1 MNKFN
6 HLNIFI
12 QGNKP
17 LFLTNDVSLAAIVG
31 KMVDYINNLIDRE
44 SILEA
49 SFNDLKKETNT
60 SITDLSSNISL
71 FVSEQT
77 SNYSN
82 FETEVI
88 KNLEEYKNETNTE
101 ITNKSNEVDNNL
113 NNIDLTDA
121 VSSYFTSQ
129 LNTDY
134 FTNLYNNIKA
144 LAYFLT
150 YYGPTPP
157 TITISGSYWY
167 NTTTNKLYYG
177 TTSVAQEVILSPNSY
192 YYYGGKLYIPIKENN
207 VYVLREVNPNGQI

>member
-17 LFLTNDVSLAAIVG
+17 LFLTNDVSLVPIVG

-44 SILEA
+44 NILES
-49 SFNDLKKETNT
+49 SFNNLKEETDT
-60 SITDLSSNISL
+60 SITDLNNAISL

-77 SNYSN
+77 SNYSS
-82 FETEVI
+82 FETEI
-88 KNLEEYKNETNTE
+88 INTLEEYKNETNTE
-101 ITNKSNEVDNNL
+101 ITNKSNEVDNSL
-113 NNIDLTDA
+113 NNIDLTDS

-134 FTNLYNNIKA
+134 FNNLYNNIKA
-144 LAYFLT
+144 LAYILT

-157 TITISGSYWY
+157 TITVSGSYWY

-177 TTSVAQEVILSPNSY
+177 TTSNSQEVILSPNSY

-207 VYVLREVNPNGQI
+207 VYVLREVNTNG

>member
-17 LFLTNDVSLAAIVG
+17 LFLTNDVSLASIVG

-49 SFNDLKKETNT
+49 SFNELKKETNT
-60 SITDLSSNISL
+60 SITDLNNTISL

-88 KNLEEYKNETNTE
+88 NNLADYKNETNTE
-101 ITNKSNEVDNNL
+101 ITNKSNEVANTL
-113 NNIDLTDA
+113 ETLDLTDS

-134 FTNLYNNIKA
+134 FKNLYKNIVKSIYV
-144 LAYFLT
+144 LADYSSNPNIT
-150 YYGPTPP
+150 YNIAY
-157 TITISGSYWY
+157 YY
-167 NTTTNKLYYG
+167 NTTEDVLYYKQG
-177 TTSVAQEVILSPNSY
+177 RVVNTVDLLESCFY
-192 YYYGGKLYIPIKENN
+192 YFNGHLYVVVEENGKK
-207 VYVLREVNPNGQI
+207 VLREANTNGQI

>member
-17 LFLTNDVSLAAIVG
+17 LFLTNDVSLVPIVG

-44 SILEA
+44 SILES
-49 SFNDLKKETNT
+49 SFETVKEETNT
-60 SITDLSSNISL
+60 SITDLNNNLSL

-77 SNYSN
+77 SNYSS

-88 KNLEEYKNETNTE
+88 KAIEEYKNETNTE
-101 ITNKSNEVDNNL
+101 ITNKSNEVDNAL
-113 NNIDLTDA
+113 NNIDLTDS

-134 FTNLYNNIKA
+134 FKNLYKNIVKSVYV
-144 LAYFLT
+144 LADYSSNPNIT
-150 YYGPTPP
+150 YPIAY
-157 TITISGSYWY
+157 YY
-167 NTTTNKLYYG
+167 NTTEDVLYYKQG
-177 TTSVAQEVILSPNSY
+177 RVVNTVDLLESCFY
-192 YYYGGKLYIPIKENN
+192 YFNGKLYVVVEENGKK
-207 VYVLREVNPNGQI
+207 VLREANTNGQI